1 MKTQKMMMGGRDEK
15 IQNKLFVSEMMLNE
29 TYNSKNK
36 IYQYIIVNVC

>member
-29 TYNSKNK
+29 TYSSKNK